1 MKHNGDYDD
10 DDDNNHN
17 DDDHNHNDDDHN
29 HNDDDHHQSSELSFF
44 YRVWKE
50 WEIVGNQFT
59 SMLMTDGEP
68 CIGPL
73 SRAIKVSSES
83 LSVLLQTLGAIH
95 KGHLS

>member
-1 MKHNGDYDD
+1 MVIMMMMIIIIM
-10 DDDNNHN
+10 
-17 DDDHNHNDDDHN
+17 DDH
-29 HNDDDHHQSSELSFF
+29 HHQSSELSFF

-73 SRAIKVSSES
+73 SRAIKVNSES
-83 LSVLLQTLGAIH
+83 LSFLLQTLG
-95 KGHLS
+95 GYSQRTFELRGNGGRQSR